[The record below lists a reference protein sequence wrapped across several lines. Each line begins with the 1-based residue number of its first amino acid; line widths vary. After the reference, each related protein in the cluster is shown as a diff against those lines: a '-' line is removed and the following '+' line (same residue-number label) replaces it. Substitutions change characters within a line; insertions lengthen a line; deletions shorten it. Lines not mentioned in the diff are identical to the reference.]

1 METKRRA
8 RRKGRRSEVLAVR
21 VSPETRYRAELL
33 GLLHQR
39 SVSEVIEIALERLAS
54 APESRG
60 GAVLV
65 NQVETW
71 SETIKMGDDETIDLI
86 EETWDEEEWA
96 RRLKLAALHP
106 KCLPPEERV
115 FWLGILGD
123 PDNFVGSDVPDD
135 IEIEDDEP
143 TPVEELLFGRPAL
156 KLRPMKRDLIRHK
169 WERFI
174 SSSMKT

>member
-1 METKRRA
+1 M
-8 RRKGRRSEVLAVR
+8 R

-54 APESRG
+54 APESGG
-60 GAVLV
+60 GATLV
-65 NQVETW
+65 DQVETW
-71 SETIKMGDDETIDLI
+71 RGTIKIGDDVSIDLV

-106 KCLPPEERV
+106 KCLPPEERA

-135 IEIEDDEP
+135 IEIEDDDP

-156 KLRPMKRDLIRHK
+156 KLPPMKRGQIRHK
-169 WERFI
+169 WEEYR
-174 SSSMKT
+174 KTAR

>member
-1 METKRRA
+1 M
-8 RRKGRRSEVLAVR
+8 R

-65 NQVETW
+65 DQVETW
-71 SETIKMGDDETIDLI
+71 SETIRIGDDEPIDLI

>member
-1 METKRRA
+1 M
-8 RRKGRRSEVLAVR
+8 
-21 VSPETRYRAELL
+21 
-33 GLLHQR
+33 
-39 SVSEVIEIALERLAS
+39 
-54 APESRG
+54 
-60 GAVLV
+60 LV